1 MIKNVFYFHHLN
13 VIGGVE
19 NMFYELGKKYKDWDI
34 VVYYGSGD
42 KNQIARLKQFVDV
55 RKYETGQIIECE
67 KVFFN
72 YRAPII
78 KNVKAKEYYMMIHAD
93 YKAQGIEPPKVPNY
107 VKYIGVSQAVC
118 DSFTEIS
125 GKPCQL
131 CYNPITI
138 DPPKRVL
145 KLVSATRLTKEKGY
159 KRMCALAK
167 ALDDAGIPYTWYV
180 YTNSK
185 ETIPSPN
192 VKYMPPTLDI
202 NTQLAQADYVVQ
214 LSDSESYCYTMIE
227 ALLLHIP
234 IIVTPWGCLKELGIT
249 EEYGFILP
257 FDMKNIPVKEIYEK
271 RFNFDYQPPKDRWDE
286 ILEPGDS
293 QYQYDLKCKYKVR
306 ATSLY
311 KERNCTDGELGF
323 VPKPGYEWTVSKIRY
338 DTLSGNNRNHLRYVT
353 LVEKIP
359 PEEEKPKSKYKV
371 VNKMDK

>member
-1 MIKNVFYFHHLN
+1 MKTIEDYLRLNYTMEVIKDPDE
-13 VIGGVE
+13 GGFVVS
-19 NMFYELGKKYKDWDI
+19 FPEL
-34 VVYYGSGD
+34 SGC
-42 KNQIARLKQFVDV
+42 L
-55 RKYETGQIIECE
+55 TCGQSLE
-67 KVFFN
+67 
-72 YRAPII
+72 
-78 KNVKAKEYYMMIHAD
+78 
-93 YKAQGIEPPKVPNY
+93 
-107 VKYIGVSQAVC
+107 S
-118 DSFTEIS
+118 
-125 GKPCQL
+125 
-131 CYNPITI
+131 
-138 DPPKRVL
+138 
-145 KLVSATRLTKEKGY
+145 
-159 KRMCALAK
+159 ALAN
-167 ALDDAGIPYTWYV
+167 ALDEAEIPYTWYV

-192 VKYMPPTLDI
+192 VIYMPPTLDI
-202 NTQLAQADYVVQ
+202 NTQLAQADYVIQ

-234 IIVTPWGCLKELGIT
+234 VIVTPWECLKELGIT

-338 DTLSGNNRNHLRYVT
+338 DILSGNNRNHLRYVT